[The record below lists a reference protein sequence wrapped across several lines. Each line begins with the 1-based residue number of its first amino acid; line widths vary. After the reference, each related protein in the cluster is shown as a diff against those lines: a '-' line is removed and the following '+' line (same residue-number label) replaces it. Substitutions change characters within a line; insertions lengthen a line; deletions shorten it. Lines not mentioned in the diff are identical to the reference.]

1 MENAVVF
8 RDFWV
13 VDVMGWL
20 SERDEMRLK
29 SVVFELDSLRGV
41 GEVLRGRSGL
51 LRLLEGGLDQS

>member
-1 MENAVVF
+1 MDDAVVL

-13 VDVMGWL
+13 VDVIGL

-29 SVVFELDSLRGV
+29 SVVFELDSLLGV
-41 GEVLRGRSGL
+41 GKVLRGRIGL

>member
-1 MENAVVF
+1 VDDAVVL

-13 VDVMGWL
+13 VDVMGL

-29 SVVFELDSLRGV
+29 SVVFELDSLLGV
-41 GEVLRGRSGL
+41 GKVLRGRIGL

>member
-1 MENAVVF
+1 MDDAVVL

-13 VDVMGWL
+13 VDVMGL

-29 SVVFELDSLRGV
+29 SVVFELDSLLGV
-41 GEVLRGRSGL
+41 GKVLRGRIGL

>member
-1 MENAVVF
+1 VDDAVVL

-13 VDVMGWL
+13 VDVIGL

-29 SVVFELDSLRGV
+29 SVVFELDSLLGV
-41 GEVLRGRSGL
+41 GKVLRGRIGL